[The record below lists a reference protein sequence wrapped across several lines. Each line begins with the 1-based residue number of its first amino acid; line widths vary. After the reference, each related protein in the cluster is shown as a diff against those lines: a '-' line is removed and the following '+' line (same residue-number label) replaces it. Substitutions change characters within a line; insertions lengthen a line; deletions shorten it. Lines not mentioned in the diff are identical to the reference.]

1 MSAELPKSGRVH
13 ACTHLCAWST
23 TLSAVASHV
32 GIRQLRADVAAA
44 VRRAGAGEHIVV
56 TVGGR
61 PVASLGPLA
70 AADGVVRLDDLVAR
84 GLVIS
89 PRRTGPWTPP
99 RPVPVWS
106 GSRIDRLLREI
117 R

>member
-1 MSAELPKSGRVH
+1 MAFQ
-13 ACTHLCAWST
+13 
-23 TLSAVASHV
+23 V

-70 AADGVVRLDDLVAR
+70 TADGVVSLDDLVAR
-84 GLVIS
+84 GLVIA
-89 PRRTGPWTPP
+89 PRRTRTWTPP
-99 RPVPVWS
+99 TPVPVWS
-106 GSRIDRLLREI
+106 GTRLDRILREI

>member
-1 MSAELPKSGRVH
+1 M
-13 ACTHLCAWST
+13 
-23 TLSAVASHV
+23 ASDM

-56 TVGGR
+56 TVGGQ
-61 PVASLGPLA
+61 PVASLGPLG
-70 AADGVVRLDDLVAR
+70 AADGQVRLADLIAR
-84 GLVIS
+84 GQVIA
-89 PRRTGPWTPP
+89 PRRTGAWTPP
-99 RPVPVWS
+99 PAVPVWS

>member
-1 MSAELPKSGRVH
+1 M
-13 ACTHLCAWST
+13 T
-23 TLSAVASHV
+23 SHV

-70 AADGVVRLDDLVAR
+70 TSDGVARLDDLVAR
-84 GLVIS
+84 GLVIA
-89 PRRTGPWTPP
+89 PRRSGPWAPP
-99 RPVPVWS
+99 SPVPVWP

>member
-1 MSAELPKSGRVH
+1 MTSQ
-13 ACTHLCAWST
+13 
-23 TLSAVASHV
+23 V

-56 TVGGR
+56 TVGGQ
-61 PVASLGPLA
+61 PVAALGPLGA
-70 AADGVVRLDDLVAR
+70 AEGQVRLADLVAR
-84 GLVIS
+84 GSVIA

-99 RPVPVWS
+99 SPVPVWS
-106 GSRIDRLLREI
+106 GARLDRLLREI

>member
-1 MSAELPKSGRVH
+1 MTSY
-13 ACTHLCAWST
+13 
-23 TLSAVASHV
+23 V

-44 VRRAGAGEHIVV
+44 VRRAGAGENIVI

-61 PVASLGPLA
+61 PIASLGPLPSA
-70 AADGVVRLDDLVAR
+70 NGVVRLDDLVVQ
-84 GLVIS
+84 GLLIA
-89 PRRTGPWTPP
+89 PRRTGTWNPP
-99 RPVPVWS
+99 APVPVWS

>member
-1 MSAELPKSGRVH
+1 MAFQ
-13 ACTHLCAWST
+13 
-23 TLSAVASHV
+23 V

-70 AADGVVRLDDLVAR
+70 TADGVVRLDDLVAR
-84 GLVIS
+84 GLVIA
-89 PRRTGPWTPP
+89 PRRAGTWTPP
-99 RPVPVWS
+99 EPVAVWS